1 MKGRACQN
9 VPAIITQEVKIIY
22 ASNVLTNV
30 LNVLI
35 VPTTVLSANKEI
47 DNQLQLAVVHQD
59 CMIIL
64 PHNSV
69 KNVIIDL
76 AESVMTTACY
86 ALAGVFKNAFNAI
99 IKGNYLTVCV
109 LMVYLKIQKEFVN
122 NVA

>member
-1 MKGRACQN
+1 M
-9 VPAIITQEVKIIY
+9 KIIIIARLVGNIEMTHALAY
-22 ASNVLTNV
+22 
-30 LNVLI
+30 
-35 VPTTVLSANKEI
+35 LSI
-47 DNQLQLAVVHQD
+47 TMMGLL
-59 CMIIL
+59 
-64 PHNSV
+64 
-69 KNVIIDL
+69 DL